1 MSYIILAILFLL
13 SGFFM
18 KYSDD
23 LFDVNHDVVMAS
35 GIGVLCG
42 LASAFATIS
51 DIGAAYIFIAIPIG
65 NLIALK
71 VDGIH
76 HIITLLAFFSRDSAE
91 SIVICLIGGLPELS
105 LVILLIC
112 VLAAL
117 SDEVGHEL
125 IPDATNN
132 KFLNLFFEYRFVMK
146 IVILLLAI
154 FGAFNIIV
162 FVYFIMFEI
171 AYTFAGIIFEK
182 LN

>member
-1 MSYIILAILFLL
+1 MSYVILALLFLL

-23 LFDVNHDVVMAS
+23 LADVNNDLKFAS
-35 GIGVLCG
+35 VFGVLC
-42 LASAFATIS
+42 AVSSAVATS
-51 DIGAAYIFIAIPIG
+51 YSVEAAYIFLAILIG
-65 NLIALK
+65 NFLAFK

-76 HIITLLAFFSRDSAE
+76 HIITLVLF
-91 SIVICLIGGLPELS
+91 IVISLGLGIPELN

-112 VLAAL
+112 ILAAL

-125 IPDATNN
+125 ISRVTDN

-154 FGAFNIIV
+154 YGAFNIWI
-162 FVYFIMFEI
+162 FVCFMLFEI
-171 AYTFAGIIFEK
+171 FYLIAGIIFEK
-182 LN
+182 FN

>member
-1 MSYIILAILFLL
+1 
-13 SGFFM
+13 M

-23 LFDVNHDVVMAS
+23 LFDVNEDLKFAS
-35 GIGVLCG
+35 VFGILC
-42 LASAFATIS
+42 AITCAAATVYS
-51 DIGAAYIFIAIPIG
+51 VQAAYIFIAILIG

-76 HIITLLAFFSRDSAE
+76 HIITLVLFLAL
-91 SIVICLIGGLPELS
+91 VLICGIPELN

-112 VLAAL
+112 ILAAL

-125 IPDATNN
+125 ISKVTQN

-154 FGAFNIIV
+154 CGV
-162 FVYFIMFEI
+162 FDIWIFLCFISFEI
-171 AYTFAGIIFEK
+171 AYVMAGIVFEK
-182 LN
+182 L